1 MKENWEY
8 KRLGEVC
15 CSKSA
20 IERATKIFESNSEI
34 LYIDITSIDNQTN
47 CISSYT
53 RTLMSK
59 APSRAQ
65 QCVKKKD
72 VLVSLVRPNLKN
84 VAMLDEDE
92 NNFVASSGFCI
103 LRSGEKIL
111 PKFIFKFVCSETFT
125 DYLVGLTAGANY
137 PAVREDDV
145 RNALI
150 PIPPLDEQEQIVA
163 ELDLLSDVID
173 KQKAELKELD
183 NLAQSTFYDMFGDPI
198 ENPKGWDVQPL
209 KNLTTKIGSGATPK
223 GGKESYKLE
232 GIPLI
237 RSLNVY
243 NGMFKYKDLAYI
255 DTEQASALDNVI
267 LQHGDVLLNITGAS
281 VARCCIV
288 PSELVSGRV
297 NQHVAILRPRESL
310 KYVFLCAQLI
320 SSGFQHKLLHDSKA
334 NGATR
339 EALTKPQLESMPIIV
354 PPLSLQQEFADK
366 IASIEKQKTALTQ
379 SIAESQKLLDYTMDK
394 YFG

>member
-34 LYIDITSIDNQTN
+34 LYIDIASIDNQTN

-173 KQKAELKELD
+173 KQKAELRELD

-198 ENPKGWDVQPL
+198 ENPKGWETRPLNEVAPQRPYEGTVPDVNGKYWL
-209 KNLTTKIGSGATPK
+209 LNLDKVVSQ
-223 GGKESYKLE
+223 S
-232 GIPLI
+232 
-237 RSLNVY
+237 
-243 NGMFKYKDLAYI
+243 
-255 DTEQASALDNVI
+255 
-267 LQHGDVLLNITGAS
+267 GDVLEKEMVDLNEIGNS
-281 VARCCIV
+281 V
-288 PSELVSGRV
+288 
-297 NQHVAILRPRESL
+297 VAFDSTNVLYSKLRPYLNKVVIYKS
-310 KYVFLCAQLI
+310 
-320 SSGFQHKLLHDSKA
+320 H
-334 NGATR
+334 
-339 EALTKPQLESMPIIV
+339 
-354 PPLSLQQEFADK
+354 
-366 IASIEKQKTALTQ
+366 
-379 SIAESQKLLDYTMDK
+379 
-394 YFG
+394 